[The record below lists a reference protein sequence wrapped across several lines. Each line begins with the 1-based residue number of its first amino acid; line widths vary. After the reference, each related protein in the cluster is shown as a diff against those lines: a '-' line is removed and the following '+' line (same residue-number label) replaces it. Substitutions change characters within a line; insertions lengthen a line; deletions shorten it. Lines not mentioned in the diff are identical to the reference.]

1 MGVVLGI
8 SLFNEGDKF
17 YREQAQVE
25 GLPVAKAV
33 TIEDLHLVLIR
44 CIEEGGHNY
53 RVRRL
58 ESGELEIAELLED
71 CEPYRVDAFRY
82 ELRRK
87 GDAIVIHSTYKD
99 DALYFHLACRA
110 ASGQRVKIDFHGE
123 HPFYNYDSIAEY
135 QGGGNYHLANFFD
148 LQYLPGY
155 IEEHCRRFIRC
166 LEYWSFT
173 FFIPYLGKVELN
185 NHTSDPEQPLY
196 HLDFHCPERKLKIF
210 QSATEREGSYY
221 FRDAISAEK
230 LVQLLEAM
238 ATELLPELQKA
249 DVTSCLSCFEAIH
262 QAYSE
267 IESTIETDESL
278 ASVAED
284 LIGYQQNIRGRPVQ
298 YEVTENA
305 DGSITVQAYY
315 FQPPVGYNYTVS
327 AEDIAGG
334 HIYLDK
340 LHDLDFYEQM
350 CRAIARHLCP
360 TMPTVEDLD
369 EVTIYYH
376 RDSDKKLIASLLEG
390 SDITPILIQV
400 K

>member
-1 MGVVLGI
+1 MGVLLGI

-17 YREQAQVE
+17 YREKAQVE
-25 GLPVAKAV
+25 GLPLAKAV
-33 TIEDLHLVLIR
+33 TIEELHPVLTR

-53 RVRRL
+53 RVSRL

-71 CEPYRVDAFRY
+71 CEPYRINAFRY
-82 ELRRK
+82 QLRRK

-110 ASGQRVKIDFHGE
+110 ASGQSVKIDFHGE

-135 QGGGNYHLANFFD
+135 QGGNYHLANFFD
-148 LQYLPGY
+148 LQHLPGY
-155 IEEHCRRFIRC
+155 IEEHCRRFIHC
-166 LEYWSFT
+166 PEYWSFT

-185 NHTSDPEQPLY
+185 NQTSDSEQPLY
-196 HLDFHCPERKLKIF
+196 HLDFYCPERKLKIF
-210 QSATEREGSYY
+210 QSALEREGSYY
-221 FRDAISAEK
+221 FRDSISAEK
-230 LVQLLEAM
+230 LLKLLEDM
-238 ATELLPELQKA
+238 ATELLPELQEA
-249 DVTSCLSCFEAIH
+249 GVMSCLSCFEAIH

-267 IESTIETDESL
+267 IESTIETDDSL

-284 LIGYQQNIRGRPVQ
+284 LVGYQQSICGRPVQ

-305 DGSITVQAYY
+305 DESITVQAYY
-315 FQPPVGYNYTVS
+315 FQPPVGYNYTIS

-350 CRAIARHLCP
+350 CMDIARYLCP

-369 EVTIYYH
+369 EVTIYYR
-376 RDSDKKLIASLLEG
+376 RDIDRQLISSLLEG
-390 SDITPILIQV
+390 SDITPILVQV